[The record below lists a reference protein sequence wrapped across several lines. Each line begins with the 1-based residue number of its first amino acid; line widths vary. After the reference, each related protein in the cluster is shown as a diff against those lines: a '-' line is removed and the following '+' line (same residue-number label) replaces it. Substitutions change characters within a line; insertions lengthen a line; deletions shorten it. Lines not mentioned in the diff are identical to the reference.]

1 MPVPPRQMAPIN
13 KMLAGQVP
21 MPTHPFPGLPPGG
34 PGMPPGQP
42 MSLEELEGRGNSP
55 PGGPQEQPPANLEM
69 KFQELQMKL
78 AGGNLNLSKQRS
90 EFEQK
95 NRQRMMMLQQQGAPG
110 PQKGPKIGNIPGNP
124 LLAGPGGPFGQF
136 TGPGGPRQ
144 PFLDSRS
151 LEQQPPVIPVQ
162 TRKPENPQANQRK
175 EIFNYLTSER
185 KNRKLTP
192 TEANFIE
199 QYTREVEIQSMI
211 MDQNLNFGRGG
222 PSGEEGR
229 RPGMGFPGQLS
240 LDRQKQQFD
249 EKFRQQQN
257 GQSDG
262 APQKPNSFNQFTP
275 TSVMRKMVRTRE
287 DGSSDRPQRSQK
299 ITPLEYT
306 GVTRVPKSSSQD
318 MARKLP
324 GNGLGPKPG
333 MGMRSIPGAPQVMFQ
348 PMRGPNGAPM
358 PANLVP
364 NQALLQQMVLQ
375 NRFQGRGPPQGPPG
389 VDPFL
394 HQRKQP
400 QASRPNHPIEKSDE
414 NIIHKLLT
422 PNRPG
427 QFPDFG

>member
-1 MPVPPRQMAPIN
+1 MGKIMP
-13 KMLAGQVP
+13 GQVP
-21 MPTHPFPGLPPGG
+21 MPPHPFPGLPPGG

-42 MSLEELEGRGNSP
+42 MSLEELEGRGQSP
-55 PGGPQEQPPANLEM
+55 PSGPQEPPAANPEVQM
-69 KFQELQMKL
+69 KLQELQMKL
-78 AGGNLNLSKQRS
+78 AGNLNLSKQRS

-95 NRQRMMMLQQQGAPG
+95 NRQRMMMLQQQGGPG
-110 PQKGPKIGNIPGNP
+110 GPKGPKLTNMPPGNP
-124 LLAGPGGPFGQF
+124 LLGGPGGPFGQF
-136 TGPGGPRQ
+136 AGPGGPRQ
-144 PFLDSRS
+144 PFLDSRA
-151 LEQQPPVIPVQ
+151 LEQQPPVIQVQ
-162 TRKPENPQANQRK
+162 PRKPENPQANQRK
-175 EIFNYLTSER
+175 EIFNYLNSER

-257 GQSDG
+257 GQPEG
-262 APQKPNSFNQFTP
+262 PPQKSNSFNQFTP

-287 DGSSDRPQRSQK
+287 DGGPDRPQRSQK

-318 MARKLP
+318 MARKIS
-324 GNGLGPKPG
+324 GNGIGPGPKPG

-348 PMRGPNGAPM
+348 PMRGPSGAPM

-394 HQRKQP
+394 HQRKQA
-400 QASRPNHPIEKSDE
+400 QAGRPNHPMDKSDE
-414 NIIHKLLT
+414 NILHKLLT